1 MLLGC
6 LLANVLGS
14 VAYLQ
19 GLRLTSVSARAMTG
33 RLESVDFLAAS
44 AWFLGDRYGRW
55 VQVNALL
62 TVLGVVTTVV
72 FPIVV
77 QHHPMEGKIGYVY
90 LVLGG
95 WGYTLSL
102 LITKKYLV
110 HLPVGLL
117 SLFKLSF
124 GTILFHFLSVWQH
137 GQMDMPSIIT
147 SSSSSSSFYYPPSLL
162 RTMLWYAPLFVTS
175 TQVLWLRAL
184 KLCSP
189 SVLSIG
195 MNANFVVTVLMGGLI
210 LGKWPTVGELVG
222 GGFILVSIVSGVAET
237 VLDGRKDEEEEKDG
251 GRERRRERRRSRRR
265 REGRAISD
273 EEVGGKQEGEE
284 GGEEGL
290 SSGGSSEEEG
300 EETLLLKKPH
310 FQASHIEQDSLS
322 VGFGPHVI
330 M

>member
-19 GLRLTSVSARAMTG
+19 GLRLTSVPARAMTG

-44 AWFLGDRYGRW
+44 AWFLGDRYGGW

-62 TVLGVVTTVV
+62 TVLGVVTAVV
-72 FPIVV
+72 FPILV

-110 HLPVGLL
+110 HLPVGVL
-117 SLFKLSF
+117 SFFKLSL

-137 GQMDMPSIIT
+137 GQMDMPSMT
-147 SSSSSSSFYYPPSLL
+147 SSSSSSSFYYPPALL

-195 MNANFVVTVLMGGLI
+195 MNANFVVTVLMGGVI
-210 LGKWPTVGELVG
+210 LGKWPTVGEMVG
-222 GGFILVSIVSGVAET
+222 GGFILVSIVSGIAET
-237 VLDGRKDEEEEKDG
+237 VLDGRRKEVEEEAR
-251 GRERRRERRRSRRR
+251 REGRRERRRNRRR
-265 REGRAISD
+265 RKDKAIGD
-273 EEVGGKQEGEE
+273 EEVGGKQEEGEE
-284 GGEEGL
+284 GEEGL
-290 SSGGSSEEEG
+290 SSGDRSEEEG
-300 EETLLLKKPH
+300 EETLLLRKAH

>member
-19 GLRLTSVSARAMTG
+19 GLRLTSVPARAMTG

-44 AWFLGDRYGRW
+44 AWFLGDRYGGW
-55 VQVNALL
+55 VQLNALL
-62 TVLGVVTTVV
+62 TVLGVVTAVI

-77 QHHPMEGKIGYVY
+77 QHHPMEGKVGYVY

-110 HLPVGLL
+110 DLPVGLL
-117 SLFKLSF
+117 SLVKLSL
-124 GTILFHFLSVWQH
+124 GTLLFHILSVWQH
-137 GQMDMPSIIT
+137 GKMDMPSMT
-147 SSSSSSSFYYPPSLL
+147 SSSSSSSFYYPPALL

-189 SVLSIG
+189 SVLFIG
-195 MNANFVVTVLMGGLI
+195 MNANFVVTVLMGGVI
-210 LGKWPTVGELVG
+210 LGKWPTVGEMVG
-222 GGFILVSIVSGVAET
+222 GAFILVSIVSGISET
-237 VLDGRKDEEEEKDG
+237 MLDRGRKEKEKDV
-251 GRERRRERRRSRRR
+251 GREGRRERRRNRRR
-265 REGRAISD
+265 RKEKAIGD
-273 EEVGGKQEGEE
+273 EEVGEKEEGEE
-284 GGEEGL
+284 EEEEDL
-290 SSGGSSEEEG
+290 SSGESSDEEG

-310 FQASHIEQDSLS
+310 LQASHIEQDSLS

>member
-19 GLRLTSVSARAMTG
+19 GLRLTSVPARAMTG

-44 AWFLGDRYGRW
+44 AWLLGDRYGGW
-55 VQVNALL
+55 VQVNASL
-62 TVLGVVTTVV
+62 TVLGVVTAVV
-72 FPIVV
+72 FPVV
-77 QHHPMEGKIGYVY
+77 VEHHPMEGKVGYVY

-117 SLFKLSF
+117 SLFKLSL

-137 GQMDMPSIIT
+137 GQMDMPSMA
-147 SSSSSSSFYYPPSLL
+147 SSSSSSFYYPPALL

-195 MNANFVVTVLMGGLI
+195 MNANFVVTVLMGGVI
-210 LGKWPTVGELVG
+210 LGKWPTVGEMVG
-222 GGFILVSIVSGVAET
+222 GAFILVSIVSGVAET
-237 VLDGRKDEEEEKDG
+237 VVDGRKEEGEKEGRG
-251 GRERRRERRRSRRR
+251 GRSRRR
-265 REGRAISD
+265 RRKEKRD
-273 EEVGGKQEGEE
+273 EEVGEKQEGAEDEE
-284 GGEEGL
+284 DGL

-330 M
+330 L